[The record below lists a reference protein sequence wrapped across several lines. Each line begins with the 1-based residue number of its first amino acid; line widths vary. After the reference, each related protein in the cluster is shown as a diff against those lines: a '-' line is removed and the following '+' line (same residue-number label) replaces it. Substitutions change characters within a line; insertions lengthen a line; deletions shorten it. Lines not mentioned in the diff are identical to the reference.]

1 MRTCLRQSLPSWR
14 QELYFH
20 ALYLRD
26 CLSSAF
32 MFCSRILR
40 YHKLTSTDVQKN
52 APDRP
57 QPAWMF
63 PPDEENPVLNPK
75 EKSEELRRRDEDSR
89 NRAIKFLEYKSV
101 TAPVEKA
108 PPPDLLLVLVGSVRI
123 FAVHPPLHLSLLRLK
138 THRRAHGPGM
148 V

>member
-1 MRTCLRQSLPSWR
+1 
-14 QELYFH
+14 
-20 ALYLRD
+20 
-26 CLSSAF
+26 
-32 MFCSRILR
+32 
-40 YHKLTSTDVQKN
+40 
-52 APDRP
+52 
-57 QPAWMF
+57 MF